1 MEKEMVV
8 NVDLIKNRRKELN
21 LTQKELSEKTE
32 IPLGTIKSIEAGN
45 LNLNKENEKSLQ
57 KILKIKDSKELKK
70 PLKKD
75 TKLIAFSI
83 HKGGAGK
90 TSICANL
97 AHTFAN
103 MGYKVLAI
111 DTDPQKN
118 LTHSFDLPPS
128 EKTFYKA
135 FVPDNIQDIRDYIT
149 PTEFKNID
157 FVIGDAALA
166 FIDLRILKMYRKE
179 DRMRSILEG
188 VLNDGIYDFVMV
200 DCNPTIGSFNTAI
213 LSCMDEII
221 VPIEPSAFGIEG
233 LRTFSEHLNFLL
245 RNNKSLNLTG
255 IVLNKVAGNKAISQE
270 ASDVIN
276 AVYGEKVLKSRIRID
291 TNIEQAQF
299 AKRPLWEIAPKTR
312 AIEDFNS
319 LAKEVLGI
327 IQNR

>member
-1 MEKEMVV
+1 MDNEMVV
-8 NVDLIKNRRKELN
+8 NVDLIKNKRRELN
-21 LTQKELSEKTE
+21 LTQKRLSEITN

-45 LNLNKENEKSLQ
+45 LSLNKENEKIL
-57 KILKIKDSKELKK
+57 KKVLKIKDNEKLYK
-70 PLKKD
+70 PLKKN

-90 TSICANL
+90 TSLCANL

-103 MGYKVLAI
+103 MGYKILAI

-118 LTHSFDLPPS
+118 LTHSFDLPPT

-135 FVPDNIQDIRDYIT
+135 FVPDNIQDIRDYII
-149 PTEFKNID
+149 PTEFENID
-157 FVIGDAALA
+157 FVVGDAALA

-179 DRMRSILEG
+179 DRMRNILEG
-188 VLNDGIYDFVMV
+188 VINDGVYDFVMV

-245 RNNKSLNLTG
+245 KNNRNLHLTG
-255 IVLNKVAGNKAISQE
+255 IVLNKVAGNKAISKE

-276 AVYGEKVLKSRIRID
+276 AVYGDKVLKTRIRID

-312 AIEDFNS
+312 AIEDFKN
-319 LAKEVLGI
+319 LAKEVLEI
-327 IQNR
+327 VQNR

>member
-1 MEKEMVV
+1 
-8 NVDLIKNRRKELN
+8 
-21 LTQKELSEKTE
+21 
-32 IPLGTIKSIEAGN
+32 
-45 LNLNKENEKSLQ
+45 
-57 KILKIKDSKELKK
+57 
-70 PLKKD
+70 
-75 TKLIAFSI
+75 
-83 HKGGAGK
+83 
-90 TSICANL
+90 
-97 AHTFAN
+97 